1 MIKHQ
6 RKLDLIALLFA
17 VLALAGCTSLFR
29 GVVTLTEVVHAAERQ
44 YAVVYKQGLVSEDAH
59 ARITRAHEEYRAAA
73 RTGADALRA
82 YKASGDSADYVRAL
96 EVAKVAA
103 TAFIDRIVPLLT
115 ADRGTKLKADLVR
128 AHEL

>member
-1 MIKHQ
+1 MKKH
-6 RKLDLIALLFA
+6 RLDLIALAFA
-17 VLALAGCTSLFR
+17 LLALAGCTTLFR
-29 GVVTLTEVVHAAERQ
+29 GVVTLTEVVNAGAKQ
-44 YAVVYKQGLVSEDAH
+44 YAVVYKQGLVSDEVHAKVTKAH
-59 ARITRAHEEYRAAA
+59 DEYRAAA
-73 RTGADALRA
+73 RTGADALKA

-115 ADRGTKLKADLVR
+115 ADKGTKLKADLVR